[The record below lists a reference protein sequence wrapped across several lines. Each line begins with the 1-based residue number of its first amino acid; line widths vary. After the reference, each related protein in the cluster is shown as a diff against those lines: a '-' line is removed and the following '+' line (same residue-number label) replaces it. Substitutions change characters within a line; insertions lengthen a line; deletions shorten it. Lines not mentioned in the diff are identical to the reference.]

1 MMVPKKMFLFCIIVL
16 TMVTTCYTERV
27 EQPNNPGIE
36 SFTEQRFSK
45 DEFQD
50 QLFDEVDASHRLPRA
65 ISVQRPNII
74 GHSNPIHRP
83 VQNHVQDEG
92 DNRFGMPPRR
102 RPVQHRDE
110 DGGDDHFDT
119 SHRRRPVQH
128 RDEDGGDDHFD
139 TSHRR
144 RRPKQNHAGDEDDDH
159 PAHKFP
165 CPCPCGS
172 SSYFVCPIGCEHYGY
187 CPPCPCPCSHY
198 DIDNLCPFGCRA
210 RDTCDSLWE

>member
-1 MMVPKKMFLFCIIVL
+1 
-16 TMVTTCYTERV
+16 MVTTCYTERV

-83 VQNHVQDEG
+83 VQNHVKDKG
-92 DNRFGMPPRR
+92 DNHFAMPPRR

-119 SHRRRPVQH
+119 SHP
-128 RDEDGGDDHFD
+128 
-139 TSHRR
+139 
-144 RRPKQNHAGDEDDDH
+144 RRPKQNHAEDEDDDDH
-159 PAHKFP
+159 PPPTLPRRRPARKP

-172 SSYFVCPIGCEHYGY
+172 SSYVVCPFRCKHYVY
-187 CPPCPCPCSHY
+187 CPPCPCPCSNY
-198 DIDNLCPFGCRA
+198 DIDNLCPVGCRP
-210 RDTCDSLWE
+210 RDTCDSPWE

>member
-27 EQPNNPGIE
+27 EQPNNPAIE

-83 VQNHVQDEG
+83 VQNHVENEG
-92 DNRFGMPPRR
+92 DNHFAMPPRR
-102 RPVQHRDE
+102 RPVQHRVE

-119 SHRRRPVQH
+119 SHP
-128 RDEDGGDDHFD
+128 
-139 TSHRR
+139 
-144 RRPKQNHAGDEDDDH
+144 RRPKQNHAEDEDDDH
-159 PAHKFP
+159 PPPKLPRRRPARKFS

-172 SSYFVCPIGCEHYGY
+172 SSYFFCPIGCKHYHY
-187 CPPCPCPCSHY
+187 CPPCPCPCSEY
-198 DIDNLCPFGCRA
+198 DIDNLCPYGCRP
-210 RDTCDSLWE
+210 RDTCDSPWK